1 MRIKCKGYW
10 TPSTPNGPAE
20 FDCEYEK
27 SAGFGC
33 EDCIINGGSMSPVSG
48 KPFRGNPAP
57 YDDEV
62 LKRYGAQQSN
72 IDIPIL
78 EGGNANED

>member
-10 TPSTPNGPAE
+10 TSSTYDGPPE
-20 FDCEYEK
+20 FECEYEK
-27 SAGFGC
+27 AADVGC
-33 EDCIINGGSMSPVSG
+33 DDCIINGGRMSPVSG

-62 LKRYGAQQSN
+62 LKRYAAQHS
-72 IDIPIL
+72 DFDTTIL
-78 EGGNANED
+78 EGGKPA